1 MIKTITLSQ
10 ELHDAIS
17 TGKLLLVDF
26 YADWC
31 EPCKWLDVILK
42 EIDDSDA
49 VEVEIVKVNT
59 DQHLD
64 LTQEFNL
71 RSVPVLMVFKEGKLQ
86 WRMNGFMTTDE
97 MIAILVSI
105 SRGTG

>member
-10 ELHDAIS
+10 EFHDAIG
-17 TGKLLLVDF
+17 TGKLVLVDF

-42 EIDDSDA
+42 EIEERST

-59 DQHLD
+59 DTHLD
-64 LTQEFNL
+64 LTHEFNL
-71 RSVPVLMVFKEGKLQ
+71 RSVPVLMAFKEGKLR

-97 MIAILVSI
+97 MLVKLEAI
-105 SRGTG
+105 SRET